1 MGVFVIVCPVSVCGL
16 LLLASCQ
23 SGREHRRGS
32 SLFKNFKSIGF
43 HISELGDDDIT
54 SIVDYAYETVTE
66 DDFPI
71 AKNEISEEKKQ
82 INRNVLAFFRT
93 YAF

>member
-16 LLLASCQ
+16 LLLASCR

-32 SLFKNFKSIGF
+32 SPFKNFKSIGF

-54 SIVDYAYETVTE
+54 STVDYAYETVTE